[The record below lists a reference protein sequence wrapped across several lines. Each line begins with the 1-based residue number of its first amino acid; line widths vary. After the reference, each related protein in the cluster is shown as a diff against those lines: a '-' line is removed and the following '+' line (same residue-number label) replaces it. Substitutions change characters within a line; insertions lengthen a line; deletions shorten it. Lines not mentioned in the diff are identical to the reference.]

1 MNDAK
6 EPDTGPASAA
16 PNTSENIEVPSNS
29 PPGSWEMPTPV
40 FKQSTGYLPQGF
52 QAKFPAESQGMAPAK
67 EVPAPV
73 AAVPPPPAVDIS
85 ESPDI
90 QPQPNLSEDFTVGET
105 ALPPPSPIKKKS
117 SGGQAIYVVL
127 GISAMAVIG
136 LGFLILVY
144 YLFFYHPGDSQILN

>member
-6 EPDTGPASAA
+6 EPNTEPAPAA
-16 PNTSENIEVPSNS
+16 PNTSENIEVPNNR

-52 QAKFPAESQGMAPAK
+52 QARFPAESQGTATAKEAPAL
-67 EVPAPV
+67 V
-73 AAVPPPPAVDIS
+73 AAVPPPPALEIS

-90 QPQPNLSEDFTVGET
+90 QPQPNLSEDFTVDES
-105 ALPPPSPIKKKS
+105 ALPQPPAVIKKG

-127 GISAMAVIG
+127 GISAMAVVG